1 MTKMHLLKRN
11 LPPHVFSDP
20 GFVLIGEQ
28 FYPCHV
34 SEMTAKGAR
43 IHLDLPIELPSN
55 FSFQLKR
62 DGKILR
68 SCSLVRQEGREASVS
83 LGKVSY

>member
-1 MTKMHLLKRN
+1 MTQMHLLKRTRP
-11 LPPHVFSDP
+11 LHVFSHP
-20 GFVLIGEQ
+20 GFVLLGEQ

-34 SEMTAKGAR
+34 SEITTKGAR

-68 SCSLVRQEGREASVS
+68 SCSLVWQEGREASVR